1 MMLDQRKDER
11 FIDIGPVEAPEL
23 CVFSGVLEDI
33 SLLGGKIR
41 FPALIDVDSSSEIT
55 LKIVLSNSHLSE
67 PLILIGQPKWST
79 QEDSSTQIGFSF
91 LRSPGTPVL
100 NAYIEKL
107 ALANA
112 EFEEEEELLCS
123 GM

>member
-1 MMLDQRKDER
+1 MFTEQRKDER
-11 FIDIGPVEAPEL
+11 IIDVGRVEAPEL
-23 CVFSGVLEDI
+23 CVFPGILEDI
-33 SLLGGKIR
+33 SMFGSKIR
-41 FPALIDVDSSSEIT
+41 FPAPVDVELNMDVDLTISPSGNTSQP
-55 LKIVLSNSHLSE
+55 LKIIAH
-67 PLILIGQPKWST
+67 PKWVKKEGNST
-79 QEDSSTQIGFSF
+79 EIGFKF
-91 LRSPGTPVL
+91 LRSPGTRLL

>member
-1 MMLDQRKDER
+1 MFTEQRKDER
-11 FIDIGPVEAPEL
+11 IIDVGRVEAPEL
-23 CVFSGVLEDI
+23 CVFPGILEDI
-33 SLLGGKIR
+33 SMFGSKIR
-41 FPALIDVDSSSEIT
+41 FPAPVDVELNMDVDLTISPSGNTSQP
-55 LKIVLSNSHLSE
+55 LKI
-67 PLILIGQPKWST
+67 IAQPKWVKKEGNST
-79 QEDSSTQIGFSF
+79 EIGFKF
-91 LRSPGTPVL
+91 LRSPGTRLL

>member
-1 MMLDQRKDER
+1 MFTDQRKDER
-11 FIDIGPVEAPEL
+11 IIDVGRVEAPEL
-23 CVFSGVLEDI
+23 CVFPGILEDI
-33 SLLGGKIR
+33 SMFGSKIR
-41 FPALIDVDSSSEIT
+41 FPAPVDVELNMDVDLTISPSGNTSQP
-55 LKIVLSNSHLSE
+55 LKI
-67 PLILIGQPKWST
+67 IAQPKWVKKEGNST
-79 QEDSSTQIGFSF
+79 EIGFKF
-91 LRSPGTPVL
+91 LRSPGTRLL